1 MIAGLKE
8 KLDYDDHAGI
18 PPDRNR
24 YEIIDGD
31 LYVTPAPS
39 PFHQRMSKR
48 LQRKLEASFEGGGIG
63 EVFNGPIDL
72 ILTHHD
78 VVQPDLVVVSTPSQ
92 ISQRGIEGAPLLVVE
107 ILSPSTR
114 NQDRVVKGRRYA
126 ELGVPHYWIADPET
140 RALECYRL
148 AGRTYALVAH
158 GERDALVTPP
168 DFPGLQIPLAD
179 L

>member
-1 MIAGLKE
+1 MITRLKE
-8 KLDYDDHAGI
+8 KLDYDDYAGI

-24 YEIIDGD
+24 YEIINGD

-48 LQRKLEASFEGGGIG
+48 LQRKLEAYFEGAGTG
-63 EVFNGPIDL
+63 EVFDAPIDL
-72 ILTHHD
+72 ILTNRD

-92 ISQRGIEGAPLLVVE
+92 ISQRGIEGVPLLVVE

-114 NQDRVVKGRRYA
+114 NQDRAVKGWRYA
-126 ELGVPHYWIADPET
+126 ELGIPHYWIGDPET
-140 RALECYRL
+140 KRLECYRL
-148 AGRTYALVAH
+148 EARTYALVAH
-158 GERDALVTPP
+158 GEGDVVVTPP
-168 DFPGLQIPLAD
+168 DFPGLLIRLAD